1 VNTAPKFVL
10 QYQGELTIRNG
21 AKVTYLPLISND
33 LEEAKEI
40 VGRVLGT
47 PTPEFTTDPSTNC
60 TLVPHPSHQRG
71 KNPIG
76 WISELEIPETMSVK
90 AERVAA

>member
-10 QYQGELTIRNG
+10 QYQGELTIRNAG
-21 AKVTYLPLISND
+21 KVTYVPLISND

-40 VGRVLGT
+40 IGRVLGT
-47 PTPEFTTDPSTNC
+47 PKPEFTTDPSTNC
-60 TLVPHPSHQRG
+60 TLVFHPSHQRG
-71 KNPIG
+71 SNPIG